1 MPDDFNFVFKYGV
14 ETKSVLDTFHDNYT
28 KDLVID
34 GLITTDLVLSNE
46 DKIKIYEYMRNI
58 DFFDYPEEV
67 EGAVQKPQS
76 GYRFEI
82 MLNGEKKIVNWKG
95 EFNPGKP
102 SHNDFKQLTKMVIGI
117 IEGNEAYQSLPES
130 NGGYE

>member
-14 ETKSVLDTFHDNYT
+14 ETKSVLDTVHDKYT

-46 DKIKIYEYMRNI
+46 DKIKIYEYMRSI

-67 EGAVQKPQS
+67 EGALQKPLS

-82 MLNGEKKIVNWKG
+82 MLNGEKKIVNWRG

-102 SHNDFKQLTKMVIGI
+102 SHNDFKQLTKMVIGM
-117 IEGNEAYQSLPES
+117 IEANEAYQSLPEP